1 MIPPHPHEVGC
12 PRQKIMNSDKRKPS
26 KLRAVGVIVFLV
38 LLMASLMS
46 TCRGVGA
53 MMQRTNESHSSRNVD
68 TTAVA
73 EGTLSDLNELAINDN
88 PTSPEKYNRV
98 EQFGPAWKDVDHNGC
113 DTRND
118 ILARDLQTVSD
129 RRNACVITAGQLADP
144 YSGKWIEFRKKD
156 ASKVQIDHVVAL
168 ENAWQSGAY
177 KLTQED
183 REALANDPDNLLAVN
198 GHDNMAKGS
207 KSADQWMP
215 PNADYACTYASK
227 QVQIKSRYAL
237 TVTTPEKQALADALA
252 TCTTN

>member
-1 MIPPHPHEVGC
+1 
-12 PRQKIMNSDKRKPS
+12 MNSDKRKPS
-26 KLRAVGVIVFLV
+26 KLRAVGVIVFLA

-46 TCRGVGA
+46 TCSGVGE
-53 MMQRTNESHSSRNVD
+53 MVQRINESHSSRNVD
-68 TTAVA
+68 ASAVA
-73 EGTLSDLNELAINDN
+73 EGTLSDLDNLTVNDN
-88 PTSPEKYNRV
+88 PTPPEKYNRV

-118 ILARDLQTVSD
+118 ILARDLRDISG
-129 RRNACVITAGQLADP
+129 RRNACVITAGHLPDP
-144 YSGKWIEFRKKD
+144 YSGTWIDFSKKE

-215 PNADYACTYASK
+215 PNNAYACTYASK
-227 QVQIKSRYAL
+227 QVQIKSHYAL

>member
-1 MIPPHPHEVGC
+1 
-12 PRQKIMNSDKRKPS
+12 MNGNKKRNPS
-26 KLRAVGVIVFLV
+26 SLEALCVVILLV
-38 LLMASLMS
+38 LFMFGG
-46 TCRGVGA
+46 CGHIYRGVA
-53 MMQRTNESHSSRNVD
+53 KMTQRVNESHSSRNVD
-68 TTAVA
+68 TSTVA
-73 EGTLSDLNELAINDN
+73 EGTLSDLDKLTVNDN
-88 PTSPEKYNRV
+88 PTPPEKYNRV

-118 ILARDLQTVSD
+118 ILARDLTVKEM
-129 RRNACVITAGQLADP
+129 RNACVVTAGQLTDP
-144 YSGKWIEFRKKD
+144 YSGEQIDFRKKD

-177 KLTQED
+177 NLSKED

-215 PNADYACTYASK
+215 PNSTYACAYASK
-227 QVQIKSRYAL
+227 QVQIKTRYAL
-237 TVTTPEKQALADALA
+237 TVTSSEKQALADALA

>member
-1 MIPPHPHEVGC
+1 MNIGKQRLSTFQIVG
-12 PRQKIMNSDKRKPS
+12 
-26 KLRAVGVIVFLV
+26 LVVFFALFV
-38 LLMASLMS
+38 AWSI
-46 TCRGVGA
+46 A
-53 MMQRTNESHSSRNVD
+53 MYKGLNGWAEQRDAHQSVRNID
-68 TTAVA
+68 TSAVA
-73 EGTLSDLNELAINDN
+73 KGTLSDLDKLTVNDN
-88 PTSPEKYNRV
+88 PTPPEKYNRV

-118 ILARDLQTVSD
+118 ILARDLIV
-129 RRNACVITAGQLADP
+129 RGMRNSCVVIAGQLADP
-144 YSGKWIEFRKKD
+144 YSGKWIDFSKKE

-215 PNADYACTYASK
+215 PNSAYACAYASK

-237 TVTTPEKQALADALA
+237 TVTTSEKQALADALA

>member
-1 MIPPHPHEVGC
+1 MNKYKQSMGTIAIAIVG
-12 PRQKIMNSDKRKPS
+12 
-26 KLRAVGVIVFLV
+26 IVFVAVFMLYSYSV
-38 LLMASLMS
+38 
-46 TCRGVGA
+46 V
-53 MMQRTNESHSSRNVD
+53 HSSDGGKPVTDMNTSV
-68 TTAVA
+68 VA
-73 EGTLSDLNELAINDN
+73 DGTLSDLNELAVNDN
-88 PTSPEKYNRV
+88 PTPPEKYNRV

-118 ILARDLQTVSD
+118 ILARDLIV
-129 RRNACVITAGQLADP
+129 RGMRNSCVVTAGQLADP
-144 YSGKWIEFRKKD
+144 YSGTWIDFSKKE

-177 KLTQED
+177 NLTQED
-183 REALANDPDNLLAVN
+183 REALANDPNNLLAVN

>member
-1 MIPPHPHEVGC
+1 
-12 PRQKIMNSDKRKPS
+12 MNKRKWTKSSNVP
-26 KLRAVGVIVFLV
+26 AIVGIVWVVASFSFLIY
-38 LLMASLMS
+38 
-46 TCRGVGA
+46 GV
-53 MMQRTNESHSSRNVD
+53 THSSDVGKPVGD
-68 TTAVA
+68 MVGTSVVSD
-73 EGTLSDLNELAINDN
+73 GTLSDLDNLTVNDT
-88 PTSPEKYNRV
+88 PTPPEKYNRV

-118 ILARDLQTVSD
+118 ILARDLRDISG
-129 RRNACVITAGQLADP
+129 RRNACVITAGHLPDP
-144 YSGKWIEFRKKD
+144 YSGTWIDFSKKE

-177 KLTQED
+177 NLTQED

-215 PNADYACTYASK
+215 SNTAYACTYASK
-227 QVQIKSRYAL
+227 QVQIKNRYAL
-237 TVTTPEKQALADALA
+237 TVTSSEKQALADALA

>member
-1 MIPPHPHEVGC
+1 M
-12 PRQKIMNSDKRKPS
+12 SDKDKQDRFET
-26 KLRAVGVIVFLV
+26 RIMAVFLAFVLIAFVV
-38 LLMASLMS
+38 LLYRHGGHTRERDQSDAQSAISMDA
-46 TCRGVGA
+46 GVVPDG
-53 MMQRTNESHSSRNVD
+53 S
-68 TTAVA
+68 
-73 EGTLSDLNELAINDN
+73 LSDLDKLTVNDN
-88 PTSPEKYNRV
+88 PTPPEKYNRV

-118 ILARDLQTVSD
+118 ILARDLKTISD

-144 YSGKWIEFRKKD
+144 YSGKWIDFSKKE

-177 KLTQED
+177 KLTQEN

-215 PNADYACTYASK
+215 PNSAYACTYASK

-237 TVTTPEKQALADALA
+237 TVTTSEKQALADALA
-252 TCTTN
+252 TCTTD

>member
-1 MIPPHPHEVGC
+1 
-12 PRQKIMNSDKRKPS
+12 MNSDKWKPS
-26 KLRAVGVIVFLV
+26 TLRAVGILIFLA

-46 TCRGVGA
+46 TCSGAGA
-53 MMQRTNESHSSRNVD
+53 MIQRINKSHSSRNVD
-68 TTAVA
+68 TSAVA
-73 EGTLSDLNELAINDN
+73 HGTLSDLNNLAVNDN
-88 PTSPEKYNRV
+88 PAPPEKYNRV
-98 EQFGPAWKDVDHNGC
+98 DQFGPAWKDVDHNGC

-118 ILARDLQTVSD
+118 ILARDLIV
-129 RRNACVITAGQLADP
+129 RGMRNSCVVTAGQLADP
-144 YSGKWIEFRKKD
+144 YSGKWIDFRKKE

-177 KLTQED
+177 NLTQED

-215 PNADYACTYASK
+215 PNTAYACTYASK
-227 QVQIKSRYAL
+227 QVQIKTRYAL
-237 TVTTPEKQALADALA
+237 TVTTSEKQALADALA

>member
-1 MIPPHPHEVGC
+1 
-12 PRQKIMNSDKRKPS
+12 MNKRKW
-26 KLRAVGVIVFLV
+26 LTVERVCAIVGIVFLV
-38 LLMASLMS
+38 ALYIWICSI
-46 TCRGVGA
+46 
-53 MMQRTNESHSSRNVD
+53 EHSSDGGKSVSNMD
-68 TTAVA
+68 TSAVA
-73 EGTLSDLNELAINDN
+73 DGTLSDLNELAVNDN
-88 PTSPEKYNRV
+88 PTPPEKYNRV
-98 EQFGPAWKDVDHNGC
+98 DQFGPAWKDVDHNGC

-118 ILARDLQTVSD
+118 ILARDLKTISD

-144 YSGKWIEFRKKD
+144 YSGKWIDFRKKE

-215 PNADYACTYASK
+215 PNTAYACTYASK
-227 QVQIKSRYAL
+227 QVQIKNRYAL
-237 TVTTPEKQALADALA
+237 TVTSSEKQALANALA

>member
-1 MIPPHPHEVGC
+1 
-12 PRQKIMNSDKRKPS
+12 MNSDKRKPS
-26 KLRAVGVIVFLV
+26 TLRAVVVLIFLA
-38 LLMASLMS
+38 LLMASLTS
-46 TCRGVGA
+46 TCRGVGE
-53 MMQRTNESHSSRNVD
+53 MVQRINESHSSRNVD
-68 TTAVA
+68 TSAVA
-73 EGTLSDLNELAINDN
+73 DGTLSDLDKLTVNDN
-88 PTSPEKYNRV
+88 PTPPEKYNRV

-118 ILARDLQTVSD
+118 ILARDLTVQEM
-129 RRNACVITAGQLADP
+129 RNSCVITAGQLADP
-144 YSGKWIEFRKKD
+144 YSGEQIDFRKKD

-215 PNADYACTYASK
+215 PNSAYACAYASK

>member
-1 MIPPHPHEVGC
+1 
-12 PRQKIMNSDKRKPS
+12 MNSDKWKPS
-26 KLRAVGVIVFLV
+26 TLRAVGVLIFLA

-46 TCRGVGA
+46 TCSGAGA
-53 MMQRTNESHSSRNVD
+53 MIQRINKSHSSRNVD
-68 TTAVA
+68 NSAVA
-73 EGTLSDLNELAINDN
+73 EGTLSDLNNLTINDN
-88 PTSPEKYNRV
+88 PTPPEKYNRV

-118 ILARDLQTVSD
+118 ILARDLTVQEM
-129 RRNACVITAGQLADP
+129 RNSCVITAGQLTDP
-144 YSGKWIEFRKKD
+144 YSGEQIDFRKKD

-177 KLTQED
+177 NLTQED

-215 PNADYACTYASK
+215 PNSAYACTYASK
-227 QVQIKSRYAL
+227 QVQIKNRYAL
-237 TVTTPEKQALADALA
+237 TVTTPEKQALADALT
-252 TCTTN
+252 TCPTN

>member
-1 MIPPHPHEVGC
+1 MNGNKQQPSGLEALCMCFVLIAIFCISFYVGTSGMGG
-12 PRQKIMNSDKRKPS
+12 IMKR
-26 KLRAVGVIVFLV
+26 A
-38 LLMASLMS
+38 A
-46 TCRGVGA
+46 
-53 MMQRTNESHSSRNVD
+53 ESHSATNVA
-68 TTAVA
+68 TSAVA
-73 EGTLSDLNELAINDN
+73 DGTLNDLNNLTVDDN
-88 PTSPEKYNRV
+88 PTPPEKYSRV
-98 EQFGPAWKDVDHNGC
+98 DQFGPAWKDVDHNGC

-118 ILARDLQTVSD
+118 ILARDLRDISG

-144 YSGKWIEFRKKD
+144 YSGTWIDFRKKD

-177 KLTQED
+177 NLSQED

-237 TVTTPEKQALADALA
+237 TVTTAEKQALAGALA
-252 TCTTN
+252 TCHTN

>member
-1 MIPPHPHEVGC
+1 MDAG
-12 PRQKIMNSDKRKPS
+12 
-26 KLRAVGVIVFLV
+26 AVPDG
-38 LLMASLMS
+38 S
-46 TCRGVGA
+46 
-53 MMQRTNESHSSRNVD
+53 
-68 TTAVA
+68 
-73 EGTLSDLNELAINDN
+73 LSDLDNLTVNDN
-88 PTSPEKYNRV
+88 PTPPEKYSRV

-118 ILARDLQTVSD
+118 ILARDLIV
-129 RRNACVITAGQLADP
+129 RGMRNSCVVTAGQLADP
-144 YSGKWIEFRKKD
+144 YSGTWIDFSKKE

-177 KLTQED
+177 NLTQED
-183 REALANDPDNLLAVN
+183 REALANDPNNLLAVN

>member
-1 MIPPHPHEVGC
+1 
-12 PRQKIMNSDKRKPS
+12 MNSGKRKPL
-26 KLRAVGVIVFLV
+26 KLRAVGVIVFLA
-38 LLMASLMS
+38 LLMAFLMS
-46 TCRGVGA
+46 TCSGVGA
-53 MMQRTNESHSSRNVD
+53 MIQRINKSHSSLNVD
-68 TTAVA
+68 TSAVA
-73 EGTLSDLNELAINDN
+73 DGTLGDLNNLTVNDN
-88 PTSPEKYNRV
+88 PTPPEKYSRV

-118 ILARDLQTVSD
+118 ILARDLIV
-129 RRNACVITAGQLADP
+129 RGMRNSCVVTAGQLADP
-144 YSGKWIEFRKKD
+144 YSGTWIDFSKKE

-177 KLTQED
+177 NLTQED

-215 PNADYACTYASK
+215 PNAAYACTYASK
-227 QVQIKSRYAL
+227 QVQIKNRYAL

>member
-1 MIPPHPHEVGC
+1 MLVLILLFTFGSCSYVHRGMG
-12 PRQKIMNSDKRKPS
+12 KIMT
-26 KLRAVGVIVFLV
+26 RAG
-38 LLMASLMS
+38 
-46 TCRGVGA
+46 
-53 MMQRTNESHSSRNVD
+53 ESHSVSDVD
-68 TTAVA
+68 TSVVA
-73 EGTLSDLNELAINDN
+73 DGTLNDLDKLTVNDD
-88 PTSPEKYNRV
+88 PTPPEKYNRV

-118 ILARDLQTVSD
+118 ILARDLIV
-129 RRNACVITAGQLADP
+129 RGMRNSCVVTAGQLADP
-144 YSGKWIEFRKKD
+144 YSGKWIDFSKKD

-227 QVQIKSRYAL
+227 QVQIKNRYAL

-252 TCTTN
+252 TCPTD

>member
-1 MIPPHPHEVGC
+1 
-12 PRQKIMNSDKRKPS
+12 MNKRKW
-26 KLRAVGVIVFLV
+26 LTVDIVCLVAGIVFLMV
-38 LLMASLMS
+38 FCICLY
-46 TCRGVGA
+46 GI
-53 MMQRTNESHSSRNVD
+53 EHSSDEGKSVGDMD
-68 TTAVA
+68 TSAVA
-73 EGTLSDLNELAINDN
+73 DGTLSDLDKLTVNDN
-88 PTSPEKYNRV
+88 PTPPEKYNRV
-98 EQFGPAWKDVDHNGC
+98 DQFGPAWKDVDHNGC

-118 ILARDLQTVSD
+118 ILARDLKTISD

-144 YSGKWIEFRKKD
+144 YSGKWIDFRKKD

-177 KLTQED
+177 NLTQED

-215 PNADYACTYASK
+215 PNTAYACAYASK
-227 QVQIKSRYAL
+227 QVQIKNRYAL
-237 TVTTPEKQALADALA
+237 TVTTSEKQSLADTLA

>member
-1 MIPPHPHEVGC
+1 
-12 PRQKIMNSDKRKPS
+12 MNSDKRKPS
-26 KLRAVGVIVFLV
+26 KLRAVGVIVFLA
-38 LLMASLMS
+38 LLMAFCMS
-46 TCRGVGA
+46 TCSGVGA
-53 MMQRTNESHSSRNVD
+53 MMRRINKSHSSRNVD
-68 TTAVA
+68 TSAVA
-73 EGTLSDLNELAINDN
+73 EGTLSDLDNLVVNDN
-88 PTSPEKYNRV
+88 PTPPEKYNRV

-118 ILARDLQTVSD
+118 ILARDLTVQEM
-129 RRNACVITAGQLADP
+129 RNDCVVTAGQLADP
-144 YSGKWIEFRKKD
+144 YSGKRIDFSKKD

-177 KLTQED
+177 NLTQED

-215 PNADYACTYASK
+215 PNTAYACTYASK
-227 QVQIKSRYAL
+227 QVQIKTRYAL

>member
-1 MIPPHPHEVGC
+1 
-12 PRQKIMNSDKRKPS
+12 MNKRKQS
-26 KLRAVGVIVFLV
+26 IGAIAIAIFGIVFVTV
-38 LLMASLMS
+38 LLLWMHSI
-46 TCRGVGA
+46 V
-53 MMQRTNESHSSRNVD
+53 HSSDGGKPVTNMD
-68 TTAVA
+68 AGAVPD
-73 EGTLSDLNELAINDN
+73 GSLSDLNELAVNDN
-88 PTSPEKYNRV
+88 PTPPEKYNRV

-118 ILARDLQTVSD
+118 ILARDLKTISD

-144 YSGKWIEFRKKD
+144 YSGERIDFNKKD
-156 ASKVQIDHVVAL
+156 ASKVQIDHIVAL

-177 KLTQED
+177 NLTQED

-215 PNADYACTYASK
+215 PNTTYACTYASK
-227 QVQIKSRYAL
+227 QVQIKDRYAL
-237 TVTTPEKQALADALA
+237 TVTTSEKRALADALA

>member
-1 MIPPHPHEVGC
+1 M
-12 PRQKIMNSDKRKPS
+12 SDKDKQDRFET
-26 KLRAVGVIVFLV
+26 RIMTVFLAFVLIAFVV
-38 LLMASLMS
+38 LLYRHGGHARERDQSDAQSAISMDA
-46 TCRGVGA
+46 GVVPDG
-53 MMQRTNESHSSRNVD
+53 S
-68 TTAVA
+68 
-73 EGTLSDLNELAINDN
+73 LSDLDNLVVNDN
-88 PTSPEKYNRV
+88 PTPPEKYNRV

-118 ILARDLQTVSD
+118 ILARDLIV
-129 RRNACVITAGQLADP
+129 RGIRNSCVITAGQLADP
-144 YSGKWIEFRKKD
+144 YSGKWIDFSKKE

-215 PNADYACTYASK
+215 PNSAYACTYASK

-237 TVTTPEKQALADALA
+237 TVTTSEKQALADALA

>member
-1 MIPPHPHEVGC
+1 MLVCILLCAFSSCSYVHRGMG
-12 PRQKIMNSDKRKPS
+12 KIMT
-26 KLRAVGVIVFLV
+26 RAG
-38 LLMASLMS
+38 
-46 TCRGVGA
+46 
-53 MMQRTNESHSSRNVD
+53 ESHSVSDVD
-68 TTAVA
+68 TSVVPD
-73 EGTLSDLNELAINDN
+73 GSLSDLDNLTVNDN
-88 PTSPEKYNRV
+88 PTPPEKYSRV

-118 ILARDLQTVSD
+118 ILARDLIVKGM
-129 RRNACVITAGQLADP
+129 RNSCVVTAGQLADP
-144 YSGKWIEFRKKD
+144 YSGKWIDFSKKD

-215 PNADYACTYASK
+215 PNSAYACTYASK
-227 QVQIKSRYAL
+227 QVQIKNRYAL
-237 TVTTPEKQALADALA
+237 TVTTQEKQALADALA
-252 TCTTN
+252 TCPTD

>member
-1 MIPPHPHEVGC
+1 
-12 PRQKIMNSDKRKPS
+12 MNSDKWKPS
-26 KLRAVGVIVFLV
+26 TLRAVGALIFLA

-46 TCRGVGA
+46 TCSGAGA
-53 MMQRTNESHSSRNVD
+53 MIQRINKSHSSRNVD
-68 TTAVA
+68 TSAVA
-73 EGTLSDLNELAINDN
+73 EGTLSDLNNLTVNDN
-88 PTSPEKYNRV
+88 PKPPEKYNRV

-118 ILARDLQTVSD
+118 ILARDLTVQEM
-129 RRNACVITAGQLADP
+129 RNSCVITAGQLADP
-144 YSGKWIEFRKKD
+144 YSGEQIDFRKKD

-177 KLTQED
+177 NLSKED

-215 PNADYACTYASK
+215 PNTAYACIYASK
-227 QVQIKSRYAL
+227 QVQIKNRYAL

>member
-1 MIPPHPHEVGC
+1 
-12 PRQKIMNSDKRKPS
+12 MNSDKRKPS
-26 KLRAVGVIVFLV
+26 KLRAVGIIVFLA
-38 LLMASLMS
+38 LLMAFCMS
-46 TCRGVGA
+46 TCSGAGA
-53 MMQRTNESHSSRNVD
+53 MMQRIHKSHSSRNVD
-68 TTAVA
+68 TSAVA
-73 EGTLSDLNELAINDN
+73 EGTLSDLDNLVVNDN
-88 PTSPEKYNRV
+88 PTPPEKYNRV

-118 ILARDLQTVSD
+118 ILARDLIV
-129 RRNACVITAGQLADP
+129 RGMRNSCVVTAGQLADP
-144 YSGKWIEFRKKD
+144 YSGTWIDFSKKE

-177 KLTQED
+177 NLTQED

>member
-1 MIPPHPHEVGC
+1 
-12 PRQKIMNSDKRKPS
+12 MNSDKWKPS
-26 KLRAVGVIVFLV
+26 TLRAVGVLIFLA

-46 TCRGVGA
+46 TCSGAGA
-53 MMQRTNESHSSRNVD
+53 MIQRINKSHSSRNVD
-68 TTAVA
+68 TSAVA
-73 EGTLSDLNELAINDN
+73 EGTLSDLNNLTVNDN
-88 PTSPEKYNRV
+88 PKPPEKYNRV

-118 ILARDLQTVSD
+118 ILARDLTVQEM
-129 RRNACVITAGQLADP
+129 RNSCVITAGQLADP
-144 YSGKWIEFRKKD
+144 YSGERIDFRKKD

-183 REALANDPDNLLAVN
+183 REALANDPNNLLAVN

-215 PNADYACTYASK
+215 PNSAYACTYASK
-227 QVQIKSRYAL
+227 QVQIKSHYAL
-237 TVTTPEKQALADALA
+237 TVTSSEKQALADALA

>member
-1 MIPPHPHEVGC
+1 
-12 PRQKIMNSDKRKPS
+12 MNSDKRKSS
-26 KLRAVGVIVFLV
+26 KLRAVGVIVFLA
-38 LLMASLMS
+38 LFMAFLMS
-46 TCRGVGA
+46 TCSGVGA
-53 MMQRTNESHSSRNVD
+53 MLQRANEARSSRNVD
-68 TTAVA
+68 TSAVA
-73 EGTLSDLNELAINDN
+73 DGTISDLDNLTVNDN
-88 PTSPEKYNRV
+88 PTPPEKYSRV

-118 ILARDLQTVSD
+118 ILARDLIV
-129 RRNACVITAGQLADP
+129 RGMRNSCVVTAGQLADP
-144 YSGKWIEFRKKD
+144 YSGTWIDFSKKE

-177 KLTQED
+177 NLTQED
-183 REALANDPDNLLAVN
+183 REALANDPNNLLAVN

>member
-1 MIPPHPHEVGC
+1 MNGN
-12 PRQKIMNSDKRKPS
+12 QKRNPS
-26 KLRAVGVIVFLV
+26 SLEALCVVICLV
-38 LLMASLMS
+38 LFMFGGCGHVYRGMARM
-46 TCRGVGA
+46 TQQVG
-53 MMQRTNESHSSRNVD
+53 ESYSSRNVE
-68 TTAVA
+68 TSAVA
-73 EGTLSDLNELAINDN
+73 EGTLSDLDKLTVNDN
-88 PTSPEKYNRV
+88 PAPPEKYNRV

-118 ILARDLQTVSD
+118 ILDRDLTVKD
-129 RRNACVITAGQLADP
+129 KRNACVVTAGQLADP
-144 YSGKWIEFRKKD
+144 YSGERIDFNKKD
-156 ASKVQIDHVVAL
+156 ASKVQIDHIVAL

-177 KLTQED
+177 NLTQED

-215 PNADYACTYASK
+215 PNTAYTCTYASK

-237 TVTTPEKQALADALA
+237 TVTSSEKQALADALA

>member
-1 MIPPHPHEVGC
+1 
-12 PRQKIMNSDKRKPS
+12 MNSGKRKPL
-26 KLRAVGVIVFLV
+26 KLRAVGVIVFLA
-38 LLMASLMS
+38 LLMAFLMS
-46 TCRGVGA
+46 TCSGAGA
-53 MMQRTNESHSSRNVD
+53 MMQRINKSHSSLNAD
-68 TTAVA
+68 TSAVA
-73 EGTLSDLNELAINDN
+73 DGTLGDLNELAVNDN
-88 PTSPEKYNRV
+88 PTPPEKYNRV

-118 ILARDLQTVSD
+118 ILARDLRDISG

-144 YSGKWIEFRKKD
+144 YSGKWIDFRKKD

-215 PNADYACTYASK
+215 PNTAYACVYASK

>member
-1 MIPPHPHEVGC
+1 
-12 PRQKIMNSDKRKPS
+12 MNKRKWS
-26 KLRAVGVIVFLV
+26 TVDMRLLTGVVIFLLFIYCMGKISIGV
-38 LLMASLMS
+38 LD
-46 TCRGVGA
+46 CGDRI
-53 MMQRTNESHSSRNVD
+53 NESLAKSAASTGPLD
-68 TTAVA
+68 
-73 EGTLSDLNELAINDN
+73 DLNNLTVNDN
-88 PTSPEKYNRV
+88 PTPPEKYNRV

-118 ILARDLQTVSD
+118 ILDRDLTFTD
-129 RRNACVITAGQLADP
+129 KRNACVVTAGRLTDP
-144 YSGKWIEFRKKD
+144 YSGEQIDFRKED

-177 KLTQED
+177 NLTQTG

-215 PNADYACTYASK
+215 PNTAYACTYASK
-227 QVQIKSRYAL
+227 QVQIKTRYAL

-252 TCTTN
+252 TCPTE

>member
-1 MIPPHPHEVGC
+1 
-12 PRQKIMNSDKRKPS
+12 MNSDKRKAS
-26 KLRAVGVIVFLV
+26 TLRAVVVLIFLA

-53 MMQRTNESHSSRNVD
+53 MMQRANESHSSRNVD
-68 TTAVA
+68 TSAVA
-73 EGTLSDLNELAINDN
+73 EGTLSDLNNLTVNDN
-88 PTSPEKYNRV
+88 PTPPEKYNRV

-118 ILARDLQTVSD
+118 ILARDLTVQEM
-129 RRNACVITAGQLADP
+129 RNSCVITAGQLADP
-144 YSGKWIEFRKKD
+144 YSGERIDFRKKD

-177 KLTQED
+177 NLTQED

-215 PNADYACTYASK
+215 PNAAYACTYASK
-227 QVQIKSRYAL
+227 QVQIKNRYAL

>member
-1 MIPPHPHEVGC
+1 MNSNKKQGPP
-12 PRQKIMNSDKRKPS
+12 PRETLFMLVFILLITLGSCSYAHRAMGKIMT
-26 KLRAVGVIVFLV
+26 RAG
-38 LLMASLMS
+38 
-46 TCRGVGA
+46 
-53 MMQRTNESHSSRNVD
+53 ESHSVNDVD
-68 TTAVA
+68 AGAVA
-73 EGTLSDLNELAINDN
+73 DGTLSDLDKLTVNDN
-88 PTSPEKYNRV
+88 PTPPEKYNRV
-98 EQFGPAWKDVDHNGC
+98 DQFGPAWKDVDHNGC

-118 ILARDLQTVSD
+118 ILDRDLIVQGM
-129 RRNACVITAGQLADP
+129 RNACVVTAGQLADP
-144 YSGKWIEFRKKD
+144 YSGKQIEFNKKD

-177 KLTQED
+177 NLSQED

-215 PNADYACTYASK
+215 PNTAYACTYASK
-227 QVQIKSRYAL
+227 QVQIKNRYAL

>member
-1 MIPPHPHEVGC
+1 MNIGKQRLSTFQIVGLVVFFALFVAWSIAMYKGLNGWAEQ
-12 PRQKIMNSDKRKPS
+12 RDAHQSVRNIDTS
-26 KLRAVGVIVFLV
+26 AV
-38 LLMASLMS
+38 
-46 TCRGVGA
+46 T
-53 MMQRTNESHSSRNVD
+53 
-68 TTAVA
+68 
-73 EGTLSDLNELAINDN
+73 EGTLSDLDSLTVNDN
-88 PTSPEKYNRV
+88 PTPPEKYNRV

-118 ILARDLQTVSD
+118 ILARDLKTISG

-144 YSGKWIEFRKKD
+144 YSGKWIDFRKKE

-177 KLTQED
+177 KLAQED

-215 PNADYACTYASK
+215 PNSAYACTYASK
-227 QVQIKSRYAL
+227 QVQIKNRYAL

-252 TCTTN
+252 TCPTD